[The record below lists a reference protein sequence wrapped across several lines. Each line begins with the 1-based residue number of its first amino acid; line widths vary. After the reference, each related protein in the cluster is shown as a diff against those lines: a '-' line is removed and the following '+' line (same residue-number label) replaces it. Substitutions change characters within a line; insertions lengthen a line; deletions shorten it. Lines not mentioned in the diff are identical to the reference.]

1 MPVRRLNQLRPW
13 AWALLAVA
21 GVGSVVVLF
30 FFDPSQHGFY
40 PLCLFHRFTG
50 LDCPGCGGLRATH
63 QLLHGHIAKAL
74 RLNALVVLAVPV
86 LMVLAVRWIGQRLR
100 GSQIPPKPL
109 SVFWLWVLLAVV
121 IGFGIVRNLPPLR

>member
-13 AWALLAVA
+13 AWALLTVA
-21 GVGSVVVLF
+21 GVGSAVVLF

-63 QLLHGHIAKAL
+63 QLLHGHIAEAL

-86 LMVLAVRWIGQRLR
+86 LMALAVRWIGQRLR
-100 GSQIPPKPL
+100 SSRIPPKPL
-109 SVFWLWVLLAVV
+109 SVCWLWVLLAVV
-121 IGFGIVRNLPPLR
+121 IAFGIVRNLSSLR